1 MKRDMDLVREIL
13 FAVERDEGLE
23 ALSEKYGN
31 ALVAGHVAI
40 LKDAGLVEA
49 KIFGSDLLRVPSA
62 AHISRLTW
70 AGHEFLDNAR
80 DNALWKK
87 TLKFIGSKVSSVS
100 FAVLTECLK
109 EQALQ
114 LLKSS

>member
-1 MKRDMDLVREIL
+1 MKRDLNLVREIL

-23 ALSEKYGN
+23 ALSAQRGQ

-49 KIFGSDLLRVPSA
+49 KIFETDLLSVPRA
-62 AHISRLTW
+62 AHIIRLTW

-80 DNALWKK
+80 DNKVWKK
-87 TLKFIGSKVSSVS
+87 
-100 FAVLTECLK
+100 VL
-109 EQALQ
+109 
-114 LLKSS
+114 